1 MRLIFHL
8 AEEDETA
15 VAKYIE
21 KILKKVKAKSGLAE
35 EMSESLIFEEMLFL
49 RIAYEYTKM
58 YKVDRNADYLE
69 YLDKLSLSFEDY
81 SHIFNALLTTE
92 DNNDRLLILSEWLK
106 FSLSLPVEDEVTR
119 RNLVSLM
126 FEYIGHIENS
136 YRDYQHLLKY

>member
-21 KILKKVKAKSGLAE
+21 KILNKVKAKSGLAE

-92 DNNDRLLILSEWLK
+92 DNTDRLLILSEWLK